1 MSSTVSPLTGVRTLT
16 PTAMIA
22 AAMVFAGASSTVVH
36 AQTLEG
42 VWGVVTQ
49 PVDCTTNAPVGP
61 PERGL
66 LTFNQGGTLSDSSAG
81 LAFAP
86 GQRSAAHGTWASAGG
101 STYTARLVALIV
113 FDTAPT
119 APPGSP
125 VFQTGWLVSTNAVTL
140 AGADRFTATA
150 AVQFFNLA
158 RTAYR
163 TACATRVGE
172 RFR

>member
-1 MSSTVSPLTGVRTLT
+1 MSRTVSALT
-16 PTAMIA
+16 PIGTFTPTLMIA
-22 AAMVFAGASSTVVH
+22 ALVFGIASPAVIE

-61 PERGL
+61 TERGL

-86 GQRSAAHGTWASAGG
+86 GQRSAAHGIWAATGG

-125 VFQTGWLVSTNAVTL
+125 VFQTGWLVSTNTVTL
-140 AGADRFTATA
+140 SGADRFTATA
-150 AVQFFNLA
+150 NVQFFNLA
-158 RTAYR
+158 RTVYR
-163 TACATRVGE
+163 NACATRVAE